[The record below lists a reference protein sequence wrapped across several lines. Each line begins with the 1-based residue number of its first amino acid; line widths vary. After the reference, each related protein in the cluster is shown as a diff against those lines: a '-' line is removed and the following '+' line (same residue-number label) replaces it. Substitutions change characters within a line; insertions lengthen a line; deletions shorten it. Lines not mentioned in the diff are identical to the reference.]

1 MLTNILILLALYTK
15 YKFNVSKNVI
25 AIEMETNQW
34 FPGVKMEYGGKRV
47 DVIIEEQ

>member
-1 MLTNILILLALYTK
+1 MFTNILILLALYTK